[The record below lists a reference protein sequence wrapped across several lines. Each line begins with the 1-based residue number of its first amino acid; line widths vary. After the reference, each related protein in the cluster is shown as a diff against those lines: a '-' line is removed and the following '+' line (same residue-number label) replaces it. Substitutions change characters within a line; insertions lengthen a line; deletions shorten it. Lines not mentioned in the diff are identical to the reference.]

1 MANHASALKRQRQSE
16 KRRLRNRGHKSAI
29 NTTVKKVLTSLSA
42 KETDKARELFREAV
56 ARLDSAVTKGVLH
69 RKTASRK
76 ISRLTKMVNA
86 QVS

>member
-16 KRRLRNRGHKSAI
+16 NRRLRNRGHKSAI

-42 KETDKARELFREAV
+42 KEPDKARELFREAV
-56 ARLDSAVTKGVLH
+56 ALMDSAVTKGVLH

>member
-16 KRRLRNRGHKSAI
+16 RRRSRNRGHKSAI

-56 ARLDSAVTKGVLH
+56 ARLDSAVTKGALH
-69 RKTASRK
+69 RRTASRK

>member
-16 KRRLRNRGHKSAI
+16 NRRLRNRGHKSVI

-56 ARLDSAVTKGVLH
+56 ARLDSSVTKGVLH